1 VLAYSV
7 RNRARK
13 AALIQHFMRAYAL
26 ETVIF
31 VGVAGESPQVN
42 EDVLER
48 AVERAGRVVGAFNVY
63 PAKTPWP
70 FVVADARAMPFR
82 DYAAD
87 LVISSA
93 IIEHVGDELD
103 QRLFVAEH
111 RRVGRAWVVT
121 TPNKWF
127 PVESHTTTI
136 LRHWSP
142 AWRRD
147 RPEFTRLL
155 SRREFRALL
164 PAGVRLVGRPWSPT
178 FIAFSSPETKNRR
191 STRPEVFSR

>member
-1 VLAYSV
+1 LVLAYSV

-121 TPNKWF
+121 TP
-127 PVESHTTTI
+127 
-136 LRHWSP
+136 
-142 AWRRD
+142 
-147 RPEFTRLL
+147 
-155 SRREFRALL
+155 
-164 PAGVRLVGRPWSPT
+164 LVARMAT
-178 FIAFSSPETKNRR
+178 R
-191 STRPEVFSR
+191 STRVHQALVATGVPRAATRRCPSRRQTVVSDFYSLLVAGNEEPTVDEA